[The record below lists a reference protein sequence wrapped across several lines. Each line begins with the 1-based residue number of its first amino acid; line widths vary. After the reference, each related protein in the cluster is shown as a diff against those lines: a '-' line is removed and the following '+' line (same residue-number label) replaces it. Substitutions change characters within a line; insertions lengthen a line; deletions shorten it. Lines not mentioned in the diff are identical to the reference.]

1 MLRDGDGDDD
11 TVADI
16 TNRKMAKLYMVSS
29 LSLSS
34 VVYTGLDAAGG
45 PVSGGTLFATVG
57 NSPHLTS
64 KRNV

>member
-1 MLRDGDGDDD
+1 MLRDGGDDDD

-34 VVYTGLDAAGG
+34 VVYTGLHAAGG
-45 PVSGGTLFATVG
+45 ACIGRDSLCHGW
-57 NSPHLTS
+57 
-64 KRNV
+64 